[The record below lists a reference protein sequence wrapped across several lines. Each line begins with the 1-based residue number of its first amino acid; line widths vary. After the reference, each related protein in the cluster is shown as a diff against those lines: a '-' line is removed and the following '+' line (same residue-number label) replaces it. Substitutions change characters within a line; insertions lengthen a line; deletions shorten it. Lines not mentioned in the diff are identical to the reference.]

1 MLKLFRTKTFIKDYK
16 KAKLSDQHYSKYIQY
31 LSLLLKEQVLPQ
43 EALDHALK
51 GEYKSFRE
59 FHISGDMLIIYII
72 ENEYLKL
79 VRIGTHSQLFE

>member
-1 MLKLFRTKTFIKDYK
+1 MLKLFRTKTFLKDYK
-16 KAKLSDQHYSKYIQY
+16 KAKLSDQHYSKYIEY
-31 LSLLLKEQVLPQ
+31 LSLLIKEQKLPE

-51 GEYKSFRE
+51 GDYKSFKE

-72 ENEYLKL
+72 EDEYLKL

>member
-1 MLKLFRTKTFIKDYK
+1 MLKLFRTKIFLKDYK

-31 LSLLLKEQVLPQ
+31 LSLLLKEQALPE

-51 GEYKSFRE
+51 GEYKSFKE
-59 FHISGDMLIIYII
+59 FHISGDILIIYII
-72 ENEYLKL
+72 EDEYLKL

>member
-1 MLKLFRTKTFIKDYK
+1 MLKLFRTKTFLKDYK
-16 KAKLSDQHYSKYIQY
+16 KAKLLDQHYSKYIQY
-31 LSLLLKEQVLPQ
+31 LSLLLKGQNLP
-43 EALDHALK
+43 EEGLDHALK

-72 ENEYLKL
+72 EDDYLKL

>member
-1 MLKLFRTKTFIKDYK
+1 MLKLFRTKTFLKDYK
-16 KAKLSDQHYSKYIQY
+16 KVKLSDQHYSKYIQY
-31 LSLLLKEQVLPQ
+31 LSLLLKGQNLPE

-72 ENEYLKL
+72 EDEYLKL